1 MQVNRKKNLRF
12 SPFKANQYFNV
23 RFCVVLSAAAAL
35 CFFAM
40 TKLTKLTNSGQNH
53 LLSSPSCAGRAQDV
67 ISTNC
72 YSRPAPWLQ
81 TIVILGANTPIH
93 GKNSCWKQR

>member
-40 TKLTKLTNSGQNH
+40 TKLTKLTNSGQNLCSYPVGH
-53 LLSSPSCAGRAQDV
+53 
-67 ISTNC
+67 NF
-72 YSRPAPWLQ
+72 Y
-81 TIVILGANTPIH
+81 IVSVCIF
-93 GKNSCWKQR
+93 